1 MHKIL
6 KIVLIVVGLIGAV
19 LWFMLP
25 ESEVPVAE
33 AVENGAMGAMFLITY
48 LLLGAAVVF
57 SLVFTIKNLLSNP
70 QGIKKALFVI
80 GGFFLVVI
88 VSYVLASGTDVDD
101 KAMAMSDESTV
112 KKIGMGLNI
121 FYILTIIAVG
131 SLVVPAVKKMFS
143 K

>member
-6 KIVLIVVGLIGAV
+6 KIILIVIGVVGAA

-25 ESEVPVAE
+25 EKDMPVSE
-33 AVENGAMGAMFLITY
+33 AVQNGAMGAMFMITY
-48 LLLGAAVVF
+48 LLLGVAVVA
-57 SLVFTIKNLLSNP
+57 SLIFTLKNLFSNP
-70 QGIKKALFVI
+70 AGLKKTLFVI
-80 GGFFLVVI
+80 GGFILVVI

-131 SLVVPAVKKMFS
+131 SLIVPAVKKMFT

>member
-6 KIVLIVVGLIGAV
+6 KIVLIVIGVVGAA

-25 ESEVPVAE
+25 GKDVPVAE
-33 AVENGAMGAMFLITY
+33 AAENGAMGAMFLITY

-57 SLVFTIKNLLSNP
+57 SLIFTIKNLLANP
-70 QGIKKALFVI
+70 QGIKKTLFVI
-80 GGFFLVVI
+80 GGFLLVV
-88 VSYVLASGTDVDD
+88 VLSYVLSSGTDVDD
-101 KAMAMSDESTV
+101 KAMAMTDESTV

>member
-6 KIVLIVVGLIGAV
+6 KIVLIVVGLIGAA

-25 ESEVPVAE
+25 DRDMPAAE
-33 AVENGAMGAMFLITY
+33 AAQSGAMGAMFMITY

-57 SLVFTIKNLLSNP
+57 SLVFTVKNLLSNP
-70 QGIKKALFVI
+70 QGIKKVLFVI
-80 GGFFLVVI
+80 GGFILVVI

-112 KKIGMGLNI
+112 KKIGMGINI

-131 SLVVPAVKKMFS
+131 SLVVPGVKKMFS

>member
-131 SLVVPAVKKMFS
+131 SLVIPAVKKMFS

>member
-6 KIVLIVVGLIGAV
+6 KIVLIVIGLIGAV

-25 ESEVPVAE
+25 DSEMPVAE
-33 AVENGAMGAMFLITY
+33 AAENGAMGAMFLITY

-57 SLVFTIKNLLSNP
+57 SLIFTIKNLLANP

-80 GGFFLVVI
+80 GGFLLVVI

>member
-6 KIVLIVVGLIGAV
+6 KIVLIVIGLVGAA

-25 ESEVPVAE
+25 EKEMPVAE
-33 AVENGAMGAMFLITY
+33 AAQSGAMGAMFMITY
-48 LLLGAAVVF
+48 LLLGVAVVA
-57 SLVFTIKNLLSNP
+57 SLVFTLKNLFSNP
-70 QGIKKALFVI
+70 AGLKKTLFVV
-80 GGFFLVVI
+80 GGFILVVI

-112 KKIGMGLNI
+112 KKIGMGINI

-131 SLVVPAVKKMFS
+131 SLVVPAVKKMFI

>member
-6 KIVLIVVGLIGAV
+6 KIVLIVVGLIGAA

-25 ESEVPVAE
+25 AKDVPVAE
-33 AVENGAMGAMFLITY
+33 AAENGAMSAMFLITY

-57 SLVFTIKNLLSNP
+57 SLIFTIKNLLSNP

-131 SLVVPAVKKMFS
+131 SLVIPAVKKMFS